1 MLRWIVLIVLL
12 AIAAIIA
19 GAFAAAPGEM
29 MLEWGDY
36 RIASSF
42 AIFAVALVALM
53 AAAALLYRLWWTLR
67 RAPGSFLGGRRER
80 RRRRGYEALSR
91 GLVAVA
97 AGDAETAGRQSKRA
111 ERLLDERPL
120 TMLLSAQ
127 SAQMRGDDGAAA
139 NFFAAMRDRP
149 ETEFLGLRGL
159 LTQAMRRHD
168 WREALSLAKRA
179 YQLNPKSEWVVATL
193 YDLHKQLGQWSEA
206 EALLDRSVTAR
217 LMAPNDAS
225 RERAELLYK
234 KSLEAT
240 GGEALR
246 WAQKAFKADPGFGP
260 AAARLARLYFGE
272 GRPKKAIEVIER
284 AWERAPDP
292 ELADVYWTATESDD
306 ALKKVKAAH
315 NLARFNPDHVESR
328 ITVAVAAL
336 EARLWGEAR
345 SQLESIAS
353 EDSAPRV
360 CRLMAALEE
369 AEHGDIARARMWL
382 MRAARDGEAETVEEA
397 PPVPPAPIANP
408 VAAPLETATLTGA
421 GEAGGKARA

>member
-12 AIAAIIA
+12 AVAAVIA
-19 GAFAAAPGEM
+19 GTFAAAPGEM
-29 MLEWGDY
+29 TLQWGDY

-67 RAPGSFLGGRRER
+67 RAPHTLLGGRRER

-97 AGDAETAGRQSKRA
+97 AGDVETAGRQSKRA

-127 SAQMRGDDGAAA
+127 SAQMQGDDGAAA
-139 NFFAAMRDRP
+139 TFFTAMRERP

-159 LTQAMRRHD
+159 LTQAMRRRD
-168 WREALSLAKRA
+168 WPEALALAKRA
-179 YQLNPKSEWVVATL
+179 YQLNPKSEWVVSTL

-206 EALLDRSVTAR
+206 EALLDRSVSAK
-217 LMAPNDAS
+217 LMAPVTAS

-234 KSLEAT
+234 KSLEAA
-240 GGEALR
+240 GGDALR
-246 WAQKAFKADPGFGP
+246 WAQKAYKADAGYAP
-260 AAARLARLYFGE
+260 AAARLARLYVGE
-272 GRPKKAIEVIER
+272 GRLKKAVEVIER
-284 AWERAPDP
+284 AWEKTPDP

-345 SQLESIAS
+345 SQLESVAS

-382 MRAARDGEAETVEEA
+382 MRASRDGDTETAEDV
-397 PPVPPAPIANP
+397 PPVPPAALANP
-408 VAAPLETATLTGA
+408 VAAPLEPAAVTAD
-421 GEAGGKARA
+421 GKGRI

>member
-1 MLRWIVLIVLL
+1 MLRWIVFIIVL
-12 AIAAIIA
+12 AVVAIIA
-19 GAFAAAPGEM
+19 GTFAAAPGEM
-29 MLEWGDY
+29 MLEWGNY
-36 RIASSF
+36 RIATSF
-42 AIFAVALVALM
+42 AVFVVALLLLM
-53 AAAALLYRLWWTLR
+53 ALAALLYRLWWTLR
-67 RAPGSFLGGRRER
+67 RAPHSFLGGRRAR
-80 RRRRGYEALSR
+80 RQRRGYEALSR

-127 SAQMRGDDGAAA
+127 AAQLKGDEGAAA
-139 NFFAAMRDRP
+139 DFFKAMRDRP

-168 WREALSLAKRA
+168 WPEATALAERA
-179 YQLNPKSEWVVATL
+179 YHLNPKSEWVVSTL
-193 YDLHKQLGQWSEA
+193 YDLHKQLGQWGDA
-206 EALLDRSVTAR
+206 EALLDRSVHAR
-217 LMAPNDAS
+217 VMDPDAAA

-234 KSLEAT
+234 QSLEAA
-240 GGEALR
+240 GNDAQRL
-246 WAQKAFKADPGFGP
+246 AQKAIKADPAYSP
-260 AAARLARLYFGE
+260 AAIRLARLYVSD
-272 GRPKKAIEVIER
+272 GRLKKAADVIER

-292 ELADVYWTATESDD
+292 ELADIYWTATESDD

-315 NLARFNPDHVESR
+315 NLARFNPDHMESR
-328 ITVAVAAL
+328 ITIAVTAL

-382 MRAARDGEAETVEEA
+382 MRAARDGEAEPVEETVPA
-397 PPVPPAPIANP
+397 PPVALANP
-408 VAAPLETATLTGA
+408 VAQPPVPIAAADGKS
-421 GEAGGKARA
+421 GG

>member
-12 AIAAIIA
+12 AVAAIIA
-19 GAFAAAPGEM
+19 GTFAAAPGEM
-29 MLEWGDY
+29 MVEWGDY

-42 AIFAVALVALM
+42 AIFALALVALM
-53 AAAALLYRLWWTLR
+53 VAAAVLYRLWWTLR

-91 GLVAVA
+91 GLVAIA
-97 AGDAETAGRQSKRA
+97 AGDAETARRQAKRA

-127 SAQMRGDDGAAA
+127 VAQMQGDEGAAA
-139 NFFAAMRDRP
+139 GFFTAMRERP
-149 ETEFLGLRGL
+149 DTEFLGLRGL

-168 WREALSLAKRA
+168 WREALNLANRA
-179 YQLNPKSEWVVATL
+179 YQLNPKSEWVVSTL

-206 EALLDRSVTAR
+206 DALLDRSVTAK
-217 LMAPNDAS
+217 LLAPADAA

-234 KSLEAT
+234 KSLEAA
-240 GGEALR
+240 GGDALR
-246 WAQKAFKADPGFGP
+246 WAQRAFKADPAYAP
-260 AAARLARLYFGE
+260 ATARLARLYLGE
-272 GRPKKAIEVIER
+272 GRPKKAIDVIER

-315 NLARFNPDHVESR
+315 TLARFNPDNIESR
-328 ITVAVAAL
+328 ITIAIAAL

-382 MRAARDGEAETVEEA
+382 MRAARAGEAETAEEA
-397 PPVPPAPIANP
+397 PPPAPPVPIANP
-408 VAAPLETATLTGA
+408 VAAPLAIEAVTADA
-421 GEAGGKARA
+421 KARA

>member
-1 MLRWIVLIVLL
+1 MLRWIALIVLL
-12 AIAAIIA
+12 AVAAIIA
-19 GAFAAAPGEM
+19 GTFAAAPGEVL
-29 MLEWGDY
+29 LEWGDY

-42 AIFAVALVALM
+42 AIFLVALVALM
-53 AAAALLYRLWWTLR
+53 AAAALLYRVWWTIR
-67 RAPGSFLGGRRER
+67 RAPHTLLGSRRER

-127 SAQMRGDDGAAA
+127 AAQMQGDDGAAA
-139 NFFAAMRDRP
+139 SFFAVMRERP

-168 WREALSLAKRA
+168 WPEALKLATRA
-179 YQLNPKSEWVVATL
+179 YQLNPKSEWVVSTL

-206 EALLDRSVTAR
+206 EALLERSVTAKV
-217 LMAPNDAS
+217 MAPTDAT

-234 KSLEAT
+234 KSLEAA
-240 GGEALR
+240 GGDALR
-246 WAQKAFKADPGFGP
+246 WAQKAFKADPGYSP
-260 AAARLARLYFGE
+260 AAARLARLYVGD
-272 GRPKKAIEVIER
+272 GRLKKAVEVIER
-284 AWERAPDP
+284 AWEKTPDP

-315 NLARFNPDHVESR
+315 TLARFNPDHVESR

-382 MRAARDGEAETVEEA
+382 MRAARDGDAEPVEEA
-397 PPVPPAPIANP
+397 PPAPPAPIANP
-408 VAAPLETATLTGA
+408 VAAPLEPVAVTAD
-421 GEAGGKARA
+421 GKARA

>member
-1 MLRWIVLIVLL
+1 MLRWITLIVLL
-12 AIAAIIA
+12 AVAAAIA
-19 GAFAAAPGEM
+19 GTFAAAPGEM
-29 MLEWGDY
+29 TLEWGDY

-67 RAPGSFLGGRRER
+67 RAPHTLLGGRRER

-139 NFFAAMRDRP
+139 KFFLAMRERP

-168 WREALSLAKRA
+168 WPEALNLAKRA
-179 YQLNPKSEWVVATL
+179 YQLNPKSEWVVSTL
-193 YDLHKQLGQWSEA
+193 YDLHKQVGQWSEA
-206 EALLDRSVTAR
+206 EALLDRSVATKV
-217 LMAPNDAS
+217 MAPVTAS

-234 KSLEAT
+234 KSLEAV
-240 GGEALR
+240 GGDALR
-246 WAQKAFKADPGFGP
+246 WAQKAFKIDPGYGP
-260 AAARLARLYFGE
+260 ATARLARLYVAD
-272 GRPKKAIEVIER
+272 GRLKKAVEVIER
-284 AWERAPDP
+284 AWEKAPDP

-315 NLARFNPDHVESR
+315 SLARFNPDHMESR

-345 SQLESIAS
+345 SQLESVAS

-382 MRAARDGEAETVEEA
+382 MRAARDGETDVAEERA
-397 PPVPPAPIANP
+397 PTPPAAIANP
-408 VAAPLETATLTGA
+408 VAAPVEVSALTADAKG
-421 GEAGGKARA
+421 RA